1 MWHKDSRTWGLLR
14 VMCYPIK
21 KDSILVEQ
29 AFITKENCYWIAVG
43 FGGFQVVNFIIA
55 YLMDLTANISGS

>member
-14 VMCYPIK
+14 VMCYPLK

-29 AFITKENCYWIAVG
+29 AFITKENCNWICCRLWWLS
-43 FGGFQVVNFIIA
+43 GGEFHHS
-55 YLMDLTANISGS
+55 ISDGPDC